1 MKRSLKGS
9 KTGGTQKPPMDYE
22 EAVRMA
28 QNMDQSTM
36 NTIQDTVNKYGGKS
50 QSELL
55 RELKNCKKTGVM
67 NDQELDNVAK
77 QLIPMLSP
85 EQQRRLFD
93 VMGELKK

>member
-9 KTGGTQKPPMDYE
+9 KTGGTQRPPVDYE

-28 QNMDQSTM
+28 QNMDQGTI
-36 NTIQDTVNKYGGKS
+36 NTIQDTVNKYSGKS

-55 RELKNCKKTGVM
+55 RELKNYKKSGGM
-67 NDQELDNVAK
+67 NDQELDNVA
-77 QLIPMLSP
+77 QRLMPMLSP